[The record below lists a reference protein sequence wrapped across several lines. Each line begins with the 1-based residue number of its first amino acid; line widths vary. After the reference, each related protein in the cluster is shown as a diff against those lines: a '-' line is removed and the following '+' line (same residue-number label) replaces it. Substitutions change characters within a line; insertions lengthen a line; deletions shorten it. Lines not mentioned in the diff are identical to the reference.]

1 MCRRRGRAA
10 RAGLAGPLK
19 VLAAV
24 AAPEETRTA
33 NPPLDAEAEMA
44 AVLDAVAGITAAGQ
58 VRILEVASL
67 PAIRQALETGRLSRA
82 APVRARVGGG
92 GGAGG

>member
-1 MCRRRGRAA
+1 MRRRPAGCR

-24 AAPEETRTA
+24 AAPEETKTA

-67 PAIRQALETGRLSRA
+67 PAIRAALEARCLPRA
-82 APVRARVGGG
+82 APVRARVAGG